1 MQHFLP
7 EVKENQL
14 LSTVSVKLK
23 NLLVMCL
30 WCFYEYSKVLRE
42 EAVLKAVLRRY
53 THLATSHLIICY
65 VCPHAASLVI
75 KGPSEPVL
83 EGDTVTLECLYT
95 DSDLNISQVHFE
107 VYSKVS
113 WRKMGEKGKECT

>member
-7 EVKENQL
+7 EMKENQSL

-42 EAVLKAVLRRY
+42 ESCFESSAQEV
-53 THLATSHLIICY
+53 HPPHLIICY

-75 KGPSEPVL
+75 KGPTEPVL